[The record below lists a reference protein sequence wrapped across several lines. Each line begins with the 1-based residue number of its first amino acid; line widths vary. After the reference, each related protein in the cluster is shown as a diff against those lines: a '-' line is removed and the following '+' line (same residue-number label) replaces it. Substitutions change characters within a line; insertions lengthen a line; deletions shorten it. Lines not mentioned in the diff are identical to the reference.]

1 MKFAGKEF
9 NYNLF
14 SKICQQLIFRTF
26 MKNYSSRYLIYLLE
40 KLLVCSAQVKGV
52 VRTLSNTLLV
62 PIAPAQN
69 DVIFRDIALKG
80 PA

>member
-1 MKFAGKEF
+1 
-9 NYNLF
+9 
-14 SKICQQLIFRTF
+14 

-80 PA
+80 PALNV